1 MAIWWQYFCK
11 VIRVFLPAMERGRHP
26 KQPNQHARAPRLSTS
41 LSSNR
46 ISGVVSQRSF
56 TPHLGAGFLLVQ
68 WWCGINPWG
77 GLPWC
82 GNGRGTWRSQPTS
95 DTPIKYQPICGVNI
109 YPPYHS
115 IVCWLWIF
123 NLPDSGGCWTQL
135 AGLCVSAGR
144 RDACPTWSW
153 RHEPPTDSVNACRNL
168 DAKVT
173 KNDQKWRK
181 K

>member
-46 ISGVVSQRSF
+46 ISGVVSQRSC

-68 WWCGINPWG
+68 WWCPSI
-77 GLPWC
+77 
-82 GNGRGTWRSQPTS
+82 S
-95 DTPIKYQPICGVNI
+95 DI
-109 YPPYHS
+109 YPPTTLLFVGCGS
-115 IVCWLWIF
+115 PIF
-123 NLPDSGGCWTQL
+123 PIRGGAGPNSRGCAL
-135 AGLCVSAGR
+135 ALEPGG